1 LDIQMIGS
9 IAEMP
14 SAPTEL
20 LWQNEDTAALYVACA
35 NGSMTQLPGEVII
48 ETIQKTKKSMASSV
62 READSLKKKIGS
74 HAAIPDTAKMAD
86 SDDDDDVFRSDDDGK
101 GATKA
106 SNPFIDDE
114 AEDSD
119 DDSINPEIVRN
130 AKDGQ
135 KPRYPEDDFD
145 EDDHLSTGGMDD
157 YRAATA
163 YPVASKLHPLQA
175 PFAPS
180 SSPLDLTRR
189 FLCWNHVGS
198 VTLRHVEGGGEG
210 RNIVDIHFTDSGV
223 RRPIS
228 FTDTLGF
235 ILGSV
240 GEDGGVFATDC
251 VEDDDDDDDDDLLGD
266 VAVLSE
272 KTRQAVRKSRRKQR
286 DPNQAPSGSTIY
298 FHRFETF
305 ASLRDKDWYL
315 TLPNGERVLG
325 CATGAGW
332 VAVMTRSVSSVV
344 RKRQF
349 LNLIFATLTIPPS
362 TVDVSSVFSRRVVIR
377 GKFCGFMDLPLR
389 WLGAIGFSP
398 YSFIKENPTVM
409 GHKTLDSN
417 SSMPFPIGY

>member
-1 LDIQMIGS
+1 MDIQMIRS

-14 SAPTEL
+14 SAPTDL
-20 LWQNEDTAALYVACA
+20 LWHKEDSPVLYVACA
-35 NGSMTQLPGEVII
+35 DGSMTKLSGDIFLD
-48 ETIQKTKKSMASSV
+48 TIQKTKKSMTLSV
-62 READSLKKKIGS
+62 PEIDSPRKKS
-74 HAAIPDTAKMAD
+74 NSQAAIPNAAKMAD
-86 SDDDDDVFRSDDDGK
+86 SDDDDVFQSDDDDGK
-101 GATKA
+101 SANKR
-106 SNPFIDDE
+106 SNIFIDDE

-119 DDSINPEIVRN
+119 NSSVPWITTIPN
-130 AKDGQ
+130 ANDGQ
-135 KPRYPEDDFD
+135 KPRYPDDD
-145 EDDHLSTGGMDD
+145 GEDHLSTGGMDD
-157 YRAATA
+157 YRSTTA
-163 YPVASKLHPLQA
+163 YPMAATRHALQP

-198 VTLRHVEGGGEG
+198 VTLRHMEGGGEG

-240 GEDGGVFATDC
+240 GEDGGVFATDL
-251 VEDDDDDDDDDLLGD
+251 VEDEDEGDDDDLLGD

-272 KTRQAVRKSRRKQR
+272 KTRQAVKKSRRKQR

-332 VAVMTRSVSSVV
+332 VAVMTRSVSGV
-344 RKRQF
+344 F
-349 LNLIFATLTIPPS
+349 LSFRLGFQMPK
-362 TVDVSSVFSRRVVIR
+362 VF
-377 GKFCGFMDLPLR
+377 LLYTNNPL
-389 WLGAIGFSP
+389 F
-398 YSFIKENPTVM
+398 
-409 GHKTLDSN
+409 
-417 SSMPFPIGY
+417 